1 MRNNSLPLLA
11 LGAHTHPTGPTRGGE
26 GSAIAI
32 TNLVKRFGSFT
43 AVNGLSLTV
52 ERGEIFGLLGPN
64 GAGKT
69 TTINIIGGLSQPTA
83 GQVRVLGYD
92 IATNARAVRAAV
104 GGVPQETALYEELSA
119 WNNLAFHARLYVV
132 PRDKRTER
140 ITALLHLV
148 ELADRRSSRVG
159 TFSGGMKRRLALAR
173 ALLHDPDLIYMDEP
187 TVGVDVQSRR
197 ALWDYVL
204 DLKGR
209 GKTVLITTNYL
220 EEANALCDRLAIL
233 DQGKLVALDTPAN
246 LKRRYGESVI
256 EMQVA
261 QPLSLALL
269 EQLHRLP
276 GVAEV
281 TQEQGVVKVTLGGE
295 HAVTGPVVTLV
306 LQETTLHSIT
316 QREPTLDEVFLRL
329 TGTTG
334 KE

>member
-1 MRNNSLPLLA
+1 
-11 LGAHTHPTGPTRGGE
+11 
-26 GSAIAI
+26 
-32 TNLVKRFGSFT
+32 
-43 AVNGLSLTV
+43 
-52 ERGEIFGLLGPN
+52 
-64 GAGKT
+64 
-69 TTINIIGGLSQPTA
+69 
-83 GQVRVLGYD
+83 
-92 IATNARAVRAAV
+92 
-104 GGVPQETALYEELSA
+104 
-119 WNNLAFHARLYVV
+119 
-132 PRDKRTER
+132 
-140 ITALLHLV
+140 
-148 ELADRRSSRVG
+148 
-159 TFSGGMKRRLALAR
+159 
-173 ALLHDPDLIYMDEP
+173 MDEP

-269 EQLHRLP
+269 ERLHRLP

-295 HAVTGPVVTLV
+295 SAVTGPVVTLA
-306 LQETTLHSIT
+306 LQETALRSIT

-334 KE
+334 RE

>member
-1 MRNNSLPLLA
+1 MNAPLFLTLPISTEGAKTREEEHDATTDSRATCSDVLL
-11 LGAHTHPTGPTRGGE
+11 
-26 GSAIAI
+26 
-32 TNLVKRFGSFT
+32 
-43 AVNGLSLTV
+43 
-52 ERGEIFGLLGPN
+52 
-64 GAGKT
+64 
-69 TTINIIGGLSQPTA
+69 
-83 GQVRVLGYD
+83 
-92 IATNARAVRAAV
+92 
-104 GGVPQETALYEELSA
+104 TAL
-119 WNNLAFHARLYVV
+119 
-132 PRDKRTER
+132 DT
-140 ITALLHLV
+140 
-148 ELADRRSSRVG
+148 
-159 TFSGGMKRRLALAR
+159 
-173 ALLHDPDLIYMDEP
+173 MDEP

-269 EQLHRLP
+269 ERLHRLP

-295 HAVTGPVVTLV
+295 SAVTGPVVTLA
-306 LQETTLHSIT
+306 LQETALRSIT

-334 KE
+334 RE